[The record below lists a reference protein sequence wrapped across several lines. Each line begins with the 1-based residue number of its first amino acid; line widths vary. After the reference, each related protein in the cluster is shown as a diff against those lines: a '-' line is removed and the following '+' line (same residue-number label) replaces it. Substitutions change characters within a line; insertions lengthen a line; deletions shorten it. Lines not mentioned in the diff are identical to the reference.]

1 MKAGKPK
8 ELFSDVPQLCPGGT
22 VVCLAGGP
30 SLTQADVDYCRGKA
44 TVIAINDAYRLA
56 PWADVLYACDK
67 RWWDWHKGVG
77 SFKGLKYAL
86 QRPALKW
93 PGVQILQNT
102 GPHGLELK
110 RNAVRNGKNS
120 GYQAMNVAVHL
131 GAKRIVLLGYDM
143 HIPQGGPSHWFGE
156 HPLGGPPPVRP
167 VPRVGEAAAGA
178 GHRGGQ
184 LFARDGVGR
193 LPASAVGVGAVD
205 AERAS
210 ADVRGAG
217 EAARMGGWRRVGRG

>member
-1 MKAGKPK
+1 VKVGKPKVKVGKPK
-8 ELFSDVPQLCPGGT
+8 EIFSDVPQLCPGGT

-44 TVIAINDAYRLA
+44 TVIAINDAYKLA

-93 PGVQILQNT
+93 PGVRILQNT

-110 RNAVRNGKNS
+110 RNGVRNGKNS

-156 HPLGGPPPVRP
+156 HPLGGPPPVGSFRGMFRGLVQP
-167 VPRVGEAAAGA
+167 LRELGIEVINCSRVTELDAFPRQPLESV
-178 GHRGGQ
+178 
-184 LFARDGVGR
+184 L
-193 LPASAVGVGAVD
+193 
-205 AERAS
+205 
-210 ADVRGAG
+210 
-217 EAARMGGWRRVGRG
+217 

>member
-1 MKAGKPK
+1 VKVGKPKVKVGKPK
-8 ELFSDVPQLCPGGT
+8 EIFSDVPQLCPGGT

-44 TVIAINDAYRLA
+44 TVIAINDAYKLA

-67 RWWDWHKGVG
+67 RWWDWHKGAG

-93 PGVQILQNT
+93 PGVHILQNT

-120 GYQAMNVAVHL
+120 GYQAINVAVHL

-156 HPLGGPPPVRP
+156 HPLGGPPPVRSFRGLFRGLVKP
-167 VPRVGEAAAGA
+167 LQELGIEVVNCSRVTELDAFPRQPLESV
-178 GHRGGQ
+178 
-184 LFARDGVGR
+184 L
-193 LPASAVGVGAVD
+193 
-205 AERAS
+205 
-210 ADVRGAG
+210 
-217 EAARMGGWRRVGRG
+217 